1 MLDIRFAIE
10 LQWGKCIR
18 DKTLLEENFIMV
30 QFGTKPQFYS
40 NRFSLWW
47 HKGVNALSKFKS
59 IISHTLWIAV
69 RKGEKKLAF

>member
-18 DKTLLEENFIMV
+18 DKTLLQENFIMV

-47 HKGVNALSKFKS
+47 HKGLNALSKFKS

-69 RKGEKKLAF
+69 QNGEKKLAF